1 MVLRYECLPWNI
13 LYVCMYVYGDFTFVH
28 GPLLMHR
35 AGVTTEVLDVLDK
48 TAIEAILKKYTDI
61 DVVFNCAG

>member
-1 MVLRYECLPWNI
+1 MTFIHIASFALCC
-13 LYVCMYVYGDFTFVH
+13 VCMLTVFTHLLLVH
-28 GPLLMHR
+28 R
-35 AGVTTEVLDVLDK
+35 TGVTTEVLDVLDK

>member
-1 MVLRYECLPWNI
+1 
-13 LYVCMYVYGDFTFVH
+13 MYVYGDFTFVH